1 MNITI
6 EEKKQKALE
15 LMKKLNIYK
24 PYIKGFEKD
33 NEVCFFEGFGGF
45 WAYQEPGLQE
55 KIKTFEKEHDCLVY
69 AVTHEYLEFGECYDF
84 LYIPDYKE
92 DWDFVLEHQGNM
104 YFAFAYVW
112 TKTVNGA
119 RNSARSESE
128 LLPAAL
134 NVLRKGEKYETD
146 RSKSTSQLNGRKDGP
161 GNIARS

>member
-6 EEKKQKALE
+6 EQKKQKALE
-15 LMKKLNIYK
+15 LMKKLDIYK

-45 WAYQEPGLQE
+45 WAYQEPNLWKKSKNLKKNTTVLCMPLRTNTWNLANATTFSIYPTTK
-55 KIKTFEKEHDCLVY
+55 KIGISFSSIKATCTLPLLTF
-69 AVTHEYLEFGECYDF
+69 G
-84 LYIPDYKE
+84 
-92 DWDFVLEHQGNM
+92 
-104 YFAFAYVW
+104 
-112 TKTVNGA
+112 TKTVNGV
-119 RNSARSESE
+119 RNSARLESA